1 MYDDTLDFEYD
12 VFSEV
17 ILPLE
22 LEYAVSSVTA
32 VHAIFKYDVF
42 SEGLLALEVEYALSS
57 FTAMHPIFEYNV
69 SSEGLLALEV
79 EYSLCSFT
87 VVHPIFE
94 YDVFSEG
101 LLALEVEYALCSFTA
116 VCPLVVRAFSDALTS
131 STKSQ
136 VTQVFI
142 CTSPLLQITSSTAAQ
157 KSCGNLVV
165 LQFASAATLSESIC
179 NSVGLPEI

>member
-1 MYDDTLDFEYD
+1 M
-12 VFSEV
+12 FSEV
-17 ILPLE
+17 ILPIE
-22 LEYAVSSVTA
+22 VEYALSSVTA
-32 VHAIFKYDVF
+32 VHPIFKYGVSSEGLLALEVEYAVFFISAVHPIFKYDVF

-57 FTAMHPIFEYNV
+57 FTA
-69 SSEGLLALEV
+69 
-79 EYSLCSFT
+79 
-87 VVHPIFE
+87 VHLIFE

-116 VCPLVVRAFSDALTS
+116 VHPLVVRPFSDDLTF

-136 VTQVFI
+136 VTQVFL

-157 KSCGNLVV
+157 KSCVNLVV